1 MSPRPAP
8 YSTFSASRGASQDQN
23 TPLAP
28 FWDKSAARFW
38 TSAQIKDSAAS
49 FGYAYP
55 ETQKWRYAST
65 AAYQTALR
73 QTVTG
78 LYGSNVFANFVS
90 NVASRQPPAGVAA
103 AKKSDISLAALSLAA
118 SPKETEKEK
127 AVAAQAAAA
136 KKEND
141 KAQKPIGSTINTGE
155 AAKASSMS
163 PSFLTYPFHLPLP
176 LSLFS
181 PCHES
186 SPSVISHSLL
196 AVYFHRP
203 LIPFLVPL
211 LLQQPSYIP
220 RPHAF
225 NAACKLTTYL
235 KTTQYLRP
243 WRT

>member
-90 NVASRQPPAGVAA
+90 NIASRQPPAGVAA
-103 AKKSDISLAALSLAA
+103 AKSDISLAALSLAA

-155 AAKASSMS
+155 AATASSMS
-163 PSFLTYPFHLPLP
+163 PSFLTLLHFPLPLP
-176 LSLFS
+176 LFSHCRKFS
-181 PCHES
+181 PS
-186 SPSVISHSLL
+186 TYYLSHPPPI
-196 AVYFHRP
+196 VT
-203 LIPFLVPL
+203 PFIYTSFTR
-211 LLQQPSYIP
+211 LQRRLQTDNLP
-220 RPHAF
+220 
-225 NAACKLTTYL
+225 T
-235 KTTQYLRP
+235 
-243 WRT
+243 